1 MYELPLKEAS
11 EITIF
16 DVGLT
21 VAFGLLH
28 LLLYLFYPR
37 ERANLFFCLFAISA
51 AVRVVTAD
59 VLDVSRLS
67 DQTSFVISYIALWSI
82 GAAIFSFIAFLY
94 AAFETP
100 TPIYFWIILAT
111 WTLGVAARLFY
122 FQNPTYLLPLLSL
135 LIIAFVAVES
145 LRVVGRA
152 LLMKHNGAW
161 IVGLG
166 VLLLIVS
173 PLQNGLVILTGRSVP
188 QFWNILFT
196 QISLCGII
204 IANSVFLARNFAR
217 TNKNL
222 EAQLIQVKDLSA
234 RELEH
239 ERTAAELRLQN
250 EQERARLALV
260 EQELALAAN
269 IQQGLFPENIPNI
282 EGYDIAAFNRPARVC
297 GGDYYDMLAIDDPD
311 VGTNRN
317 STYLLCV
324 ADVAGKGLPAALLMS
339 NMQATLRALAGRA
352 ASLGELAAQTNELL
366 HATSPANKFV
376 TAILVEI
383 NPATSTASYVNA
395 GHNECFLLRRGQ
407 DKMEVLKSTG
417 LPLGMFAGMSY
428 EENSFQLEA
437 GDLLALFSDGVP
449 EAQSKNEQEWG
460 EANLHDCLDKTKD
473 DSAQNIIDQIIGEID
488 RFADG
493 VPQHDDITLL
503 ILKSADVSVGNSV
516 VSLTPQSDNS
526 FNPTAQ

>member
-1 MYELPLKEAS
+1 MNALPLKEAA
-11 EITIF
+11 EVTIF

-37 ERANLFFCLFAISA
+37 QRANLFFSLFAISA

-59 VLDVSRLS
+59 VLDASRLS
-67 DQTSFVISYIALWSI
+67 AQTAFVTSYIALWSI
-82 GAAIFSFIAFLY
+82 GAAVFSFVAFLY
-94 AAFETP
+94 AAFEERIP
-100 TPIYFWIILAT
+100 VHFWIVLAV
-111 WTLGVAARLFY
+111 WILGVITRLFY
-122 FQNPTYLLPLLSL
+122 SQNPTLLLQFISL

-145 LRVVGRA
+145 LRMVGRA
-152 LLMKHNGAW
+152 LLLKRNGAW

-173 PLQNGLVILTGRSVP
+173 PLQNGLVILTGRSLP
-188 QFWNILFT
+188 HFWNVLCT

-217 TNKNL
+217 TNQNL
-222 EAQLIQVKDLSA
+222 EEQLVQVKELSA

-260 EQELALAAN
+260 EQEIALAAN
-269 IQQGLFPENIPNI
+269 IQQALFPEKIPII

-297 GGDYYDMLAIDDPD
+297 GGDYYDILAIDDA
-311 VGTNRN
+311 VGGTGRN
-317 STYLLCV
+317 NSYLFCV

-352 ASLGELAAQTNELL
+352 RSLSELAAQTNELL

-383 NPATSTASYVNA
+383 NPATNTASYVNA
-395 GHNECFLLRRGQ
+395 GHNECFWLRRGQ
-407 DKMEVLKSTG
+407 NKIEVLKSTG

-449 EAQSKNEQEWG
+449 EAQSKTEQEWG
-460 EANLHDCLDKTKD
+460 EKSLREYLDKEKD
-473 DSAQNIIDQIIGEID
+473 GTARNIIEQIIVEID

-493 VPQHDDITLL
+493 TSQHDDITLL
-503 ILKSADVSVGNSV
+503 VLKPKTQ
-516 VSLTPQSDNS
+516 TPAK
-526 FNPTAQ
+526 T